1 MTRLLIA
8 ASAGMLVIS
17 VAFAQSVNQAVVRL
31 DPALDALV
39 SPDAKVEL
47 VKGGFGFTEGPVWVQ
62 KDKEGY
68 LLFTDIPGAVVWK
81 LTADGKASVYLDNV
95 GYTGPDRWRWGPV
108 SNNGKD
114 RNDPNFEEFVMMGAD
129 GLTVDRQGRLILATF
144 AGRSLMRIETN
155 GKRTVLADNYE
166 GKRFGGPN
174 DVVVKRD
181 GAIYFTDTYG
191 ALRLRDKDPKKELDF
206 NAVYRWKDGKLTL
219 VVKDMP
225 NTNGLAFSPDEKY
238 LYVNGSR
245 DNYVN
250 RYEVQP
256 DGTVANGKL
265 FIDMRGQSEP
275 GITDGLRVDTKGNLY
290 ETGPGGVWIVSPE
303 GKHLGTIRAPEI
315 STNIGFGEVDKKTLY
330 IAARSSIYRIRLNA
344 PGISLLPA
352 EARIHEPRA
361 ALDGGPD
368 GLDVLR
374 RVAAAAPE
382 WLAPGGH
389 LLSETSERQAPRL
402 VEAMARAGLV
412 PQVARS
418 GELNATVVIGTL
430 GGTRG
435 GHTVPGPP

>member
-1 MTRLLIA
+1 MTRLLILAA
-8 ASAGMLVIS
+8 ASALAVS
-17 VAFAQSVNQAVVRL
+17 CAFGQTTDQVVVRL
-31 DPALDALV
+31 DPELDALV
-39 SPDAKVEL
+39 SPNAKVEL

-62 KDKEGY
+62 KGGQGY
-68 LLFTDIPGAVVWK
+68 LLFTDIPGGVVWK
-81 LTADGKASVYLDNV
+81 LTADGKASVYLENV

-108 SNNGKD
+108 SNNSKD

-129 GLTVDRQGRLILATF
+129 GLTLDRQGRLVLATF
-144 AGRSLMRIETN
+144 AGRSLMRIESN

-206 NAVYRWKDGKLTL
+206 NAVFRWKAGKLTL
-219 VVKDMP
+219 VVNDMP

-256 DGTVANGKL
+256 DGTLANGKL
-265 FIDMRGQSEP
+265 FIDMRGQTEP

-290 ETGPGGVWIVSPE
+290 ETGPGGVWIISPE

-315 STNIGFGEVDKKTLY
+315 STNVGFGDNDKKTLY
-330 IAARSSIYRIRLNA
+330 IAARSSIYRIRVNV
-344 PGISLLPA
+344 PGI
-352 EARIHEPRA
+352 
-361 ALDGGPD
+361 
-368 GLDVLR
+368 
-374 RVAAAAPE
+374 
-382 WLAPGGH
+382 
-389 LLSETSERQAPRL
+389 
-402 VEAMARAGLV
+402 
-412 PQVARS
+412 
-418 GELNATVVIGTL
+418 
-430 GGTRG
+430 
-435 GHTVPGPP
+435 